1 MHGNVLL
8 YVMIYLAAMVVVVP
22 LAKRLG
28 LGAVLG
34 YLLAGL
40 ALGPFGFGL
49 AENTDSIK
57 LLAELG
63 VVLMLFTIGLE
74 LDGKRLWSM
83 RHRVFTFG
91 SLQVVVCGVSMML
104 AMLAFQLS
112 YTASLIVGITLALS
126 STAVAVQLM
135 NDRNLMGTQAG
146 QSVFGILL
154 FQDMAAIPLLIAI
167 GILAPSA
174 GSVPFKVLPALAAIV
189 ALVLFG
195 RHVVGYL
202 LRWIARQGSREL
214 FVGAALL
221 MVIAVMEGMTMVGV
235 SSGLG
240 AFLAGVMLA
249 SSEFK
254 HELEADLEPFKGLFL
269 GLFFITIGSSLDIAL
284 LRAKWPL
291 LLGLLVA
298 FMAAKFFLLYGLAV
312 VQRISRRERLAFATL
327 LGQGSE
333 FAFVVSSLATA
344 GGLLTAL
351 QGGTLNLVIG
361 LSIAVSPLLMK
372 LHDFLVARFLGK
384 AKSDKTMDTD
394 IDHSTVVI
402 AGFGRY
408 GQIIGRVLLANGIST
423 TVLDHDSEH
432 IESMR
437 KFGFKVFFGDA
448 TRLDLMEV
456 AGVQKAKVLVVAVD
470 HRDTI
475 DAIVDLA
482 LKHFPHLHIVARA
495 KDVRHLFE
503 LHGKGVGDAEREL
516 FEGSLASAKSVLT
529 ELGFGRH
536 EAFEMVNR
544 FKQTNQELT
553 ARLEKIRVP
562 GDDSGFIKEV
572 RKARQ
577 ELERQLEAERLRSAK
592 NPHPDWKVAKN
603 RERETV
609 S

>member
-22 LAKRLG
+22 LAKRFG

-40 ALGPFGFGL
+40 ALGPYGFRL
-49 AENTDSIK
+49 AENTESVK

-91 SLQVVVCGVSMML
+91 ALQVLVCGASMALGMVGFGL
-104 AMLAFQLS
+104 GL
-112 YTASLIVGITLALS
+112 TASLIVGITLALS

-135 NDRNLMGTQAG
+135 NDRNLMGSHAG

-174 GSVPFKVLPALAAIV
+174 GSVPFQVLPALAAIAAV
-189 ALVLFG
+189 VFLGRYLVGF
-195 RHVVGYL
+195 V
-202 LRWIARQGSREL
+202 LRRIARQGSREL

-221 MVIAVMEGMTMVGV
+221 LVIGVMEGMTHVGV

-269 GLFFITIGSSLDIAL
+269 GLFFITIGSSLDMAL
-284 LRAKWPL
+284 LQTQWL
-291 LLGLLVA
+291 QIVGLLA
-298 FMAAKFFLLYGLAV
+298 LFMVVKFALLYGLAF
-312 VQRISRRERLAFATL
+312 VQKISKRERITFATL

-333 FAFVVSSLATA
+333 FAFVVSALAMG
-344 GGLLTAL
+344 GGLLTAQ
-351 QGGTLNLVIG
+351 QGGALNLVIG
-361 LSIAVSPLLMK
+361 LSIAVSPLFMK
-372 LHDFLVARFLGK
+372 VHDAVVAKYLSK
-384 AKSDKTMDTD
+384 AKTHKAMDTEM
-394 IDHSTVVI
+394 DHSPVVI

-408 GQIIGRVLLANGIST
+408 GQIIGRALLANGVPT

-437 KFGFKVFFGDA
+437 RFGFKVYFGDA
-448 TRLDLMEV
+448 TRLDLLEV
-456 AGVQKAKVLVVAVD
+456 AGAHKAKVLVIAVD
-470 HRDTI
+470 NRDTV
-475 DAIVDLA
+475 DAIVALA
-482 LKHFPHLHIVARA
+482 QKHFPHVTLVVRA
-495 KDVRHLFE
+495 KDVRHVFD
-503 LHGKGVGDAEREL
+503 LHALGVEHVEREL
-516 FEGSLASAKSVLT
+516 FEGSLSSTKSVLT
-529 ELGFGRH
+529 ELGH
-536 EAFEMVNR
+536 SPYEAFEMVGR
-544 FKQTNQELT
+544 FRQANIALSKT
-553 ARLEKIRVP
+553 LEKVRSQT
-562 GDDSGFIKEV
+562 DESGFIKEA
-572 RKARQ
+572 RKVRQ
-577 ELERQLEAERLRSAK
+577 ELERQLEAESKTARVGYEWQDARR
-592 NPHPDWKVAKN
+592 
-603 RERETV
+603 RELEPK

>member
-22 LAKRLG
+22 LAKRFG

-40 ALGPFGFGL
+40 ALGPYGFRL
-49 AENTDSIK
+49 AENTESVK

-74 LDGKRLWSM
+74 LDGKRLWAM

-91 SLQVVVCGVSMML
+91 ALQVVVCGASMALVMVG
-104 AMLAFQLS
+104 FGLS
-112 YTASLIVGITLALS
+112 LTAGLIVGITLALS

-135 NDRNLMGTQAG
+135 NDRNLMGSHAG

-174 GSVPFKVLPALAAIV
+174 GSVPFQVLPALAAIV
-189 ALVLFG
+189 TVVFLG
-195 RHVVGYL
+195 RYLVGYL
-202 LRWIARQGSREL
+202 LRRIASQGSREL

-221 MVIAVMEGMTMVGV
+221 LVIGVMEGMTHVGV

-269 GLFFITIGSSLDIAL
+269 GLFFITIGSSLDMAL
-284 LRAKWPL
+284 LQLQWVPI
-291 LLGLLVA
+291 LGMLAL
-298 FMAAKFFLLYGLAV
+298 FMVVKFGLLYGLAFA
-312 VQRISRRERLAFATL
+312 QRIGKRERITFATL

-333 FAFVVSSLATA
+333 FAFVVSSLALG
-344 GGLLTAL
+344 GGLLTAQ

-361 LSIAVSPLLMK
+361 LSIAASPLLMK
-372 LHDFLVARFLGK
+372 LHDAVVAKFL
-384 AKSDKTMDTD
+384 SHTKTSRAMDTD
-394 IDHSTVVI
+394 MDHSPVVI

-408 GQIIGRVLLANGIST
+408 GQIIGRTLLSQGIST
-423 TVLDHDSEH
+423 TVLDHDSDH

-437 KFGFKVFFGDA
+437 RFGFKVYFGDA
-448 TRLDLMEV
+448 TRLDLLEV
-456 AGVQKAKVLVVAVD
+456 AGVHKAKVLVVAVD
-470 HRDTI
+470 SRDTI
-475 DAIVDLA
+475 DAIVALA
-482 LKHFPHLHIVARA
+482 QKHFPHVTLVVRA
-495 KDVRHLFE
+495 LDVRHVFD
-503 LHGKGVGDAEREL
+503 LHAAGIQHVQREL
-516 FEGSLASAKSVLT
+516 FEGSLASAKQVLT
-529 ELGFGRH
+529 ELGH
-536 EAFEMVNR
+536 SPYEAFEMVGR
-544 FKQTNQELT
+544 FRQANIALSDKLESLRSQTDET
-553 ARLEKIRVP
+553 
-562 GDDSGFIKEV
+562 SFIKEA
-572 RKARQ
+572 RRTRQ
-577 ELERQLEAERLRSAK
+577 ELERQLEAESKSDRVGYEWQDAK
-592 NPHPDWKVAKN
+592 R
-603 RERETV
+603 REQEDL